1 MQCEICQNREATI
14 HLTEISDGI
23 RTESHLCEQ
32 CAAEQ
37 GVAVKSNIPINEL
50 LSGLL
55 SVQPPEEQAGG
66 ITENDNE
73 CPNCGFTLDDFREK
87 AVLGCPHD
95 YEVFEQNITPL
106 IKKAHDGNGTHRG
119 KVPSKVPVDSKRE
132 LELAELRRQ
141 LDKAVRTEDYER
153 AAELRDRIAEIE

>member
-55 SVQPPEEQAGG
+55 SVQPSDEELSG
-66 ITENDNE
+66 ISADEVE

-95 YEVFEQNITPL
+95 YEVFEKSLKPL
-106 IKKAHDGNGTHRG
+106 VKKAHDGHSNHQG
-119 KVPSKVPVDSKRE
+119 KVPANIPADSKRE
-132 LELAELRRQ
+132 LELAQLRKK
-141 LDKAVRTEDYER
+141 LDQAVSSEDYEL
-153 AAELRDRIAEIE
+153 AAQLRDKITEYE